1 MEHSKTGM
9 SGDQVPKPAP
19 SELAE
24 HSTSIGNSVRQSKP
38 EPSERPVPDS
48 TPRGIVGFSDNQ
60 TVSEPLEHSRTCI
73 SDDPVPES
81 GEAIVVG
88 AIRQCAPSCDLAVA
102 GWYQP
107 IPLP

>member
-1 MEHSKTGM
+1 M
-9 SGDQVPKPAP
+9 
-19 SELAE
+19 
-24 HSTSIGNSVRQSKP
+24 IGHSVRQSKP
-38 EPSERPVPDS
+38 EPSERSVPDS

-88 AIRQCAPSCDLAVA
+88 AIGLAAPWFLT
-102 GWYQP
+102 GWAHEVEIEFMIDTGCQVTILSSTVLECMC
-107 IPLP
+107 IPR